1 MIKALQKKFILITM
15 ISLLVVTVILV
26 GSINAM
32 NFYSTNQKLDQTL
45 DFLSQDKQ
53 QLQSTVEDDV
63 PVKQQ
68 PKKTTV
74 SKELR
79 YFIVKLNKDES
90 LKQIDTSFIREVSS
104 TTAQEMAKKVVEK
117 GRTSGFYGN
126 YKYMVSRESDAKII
140 VFLYAQNEL
149 SMAKQTFFISLLVS
163 FCTLLVMFGV
173 ITVFSRRAIKPIIE
187 NTEKQKRFITDAGHE
202 IKTPLAVISASADV
216 LELTYGKDEWI
227 KSIRNQTLYLDKLV
241 KNLLILAK
249 TEENNQNFFFSEFLI
264 SALAEKLATE
274 FKKMEKAATK
284 SFEFQVEPQILFYGD
299 RDGMEQM
306 IRILFDN
313 AFKYVNQDGT
323 IRFSLYQSKNKK
335 NVQIEVYNTVDHID
349 TKNLNRFFERFYRSD
364 ESRNRESGGYGIGLS
379 IAKSIVEVHHGK
391 INAKSKDG
399 KSVTFT
405 VILPIIK
412 MQNRKIDQN
421 AI

>member
-249 TEENNQNFFFSEFLI
+249 TEENNQNYFFSEFLI